1 MADTKLRCALVYHLE
16 DEPIVIAKYDHA
28 SQYETHAGTDQ
39 GTLYGGRDKNY
50 ADAVGKIIGSDP
62 PSGLSEA
69 GKIGGFKIVQS
80 DVHQVVYGSDTD
92 GICCAVVTGLGY
104 PSRTAIAMLTELYDE
119 FIGKF
124 GDQALSAK
132 ENSLNKRSKTILSTT
147 CKKYEDSAN
156 VDKAQAVLGKVEGV
170 KAQMQDNIAG
180 MLKNT
185 EKAESLAEQSDQLN
199 EQAAVFQK
207 NSTALKKQMKCKNMK
222 MTILLTGLV
231 IGILLII
238 LVPLIIKAKKS

>member
-92 GICCAVVTGLGY
+92 GICEWIPLFQIVLFEY
-104 PSRTAIAMLTELYDE
+104 
-119 FIGKF
+119 
-124 GDQALSAK
+124 
-132 ENSLNKRSKTILSTT
+132 ENIQIRI
-147 CKKYEDSAN
+147 
-156 VDKAQAVLGKVEGV
+156 
-170 KAQMQDNIAG
+170 
-180 MLKNT
+180 
-185 EKAESLAEQSDQLN
+185 
-199 EQAAVFQK
+199 
-207 NSTALKKQMKCKNMK
+207 
-222 MTILLTGLV
+222 
-231 IGILLII
+231 
-238 LVPLIIKAKKS
+238 